1 MNLIGNGKSNYLF
14 DGNSQLTIAFNVP
27 QHMYNYHF
35 LAVIDERPILY
46 MQQHNKW
53 PSATIYC
60 TDNVQRK
67 LDKVE
72 HNCESVCA
80 WTKTTNWNSGHHAF
94 TEWSTCYDTH
104 LWGFD
109 SLWSDDVTSQCDA
122 VIPRQNRPKLNQ
134 RWYPVWQELF
144 NTTETNVYIHMPQGA
159 KLGLEHEKITAI
171 YH

>member
-14 DGNSQLTIAFNVP
+14 DGNSQLTIAFNIP
-27 QHMYNYHF
+27 QHTYNYHF

-53 PSATIYC
+53 PNTTIYC

-67 LDKVE
+67 LDKVD
-72 HNCESVCA
+72 HTCESVCA
-80 WTKTTNWNSGHHAF
+80 WTRTRNWNSGHHAF
-94 TEWSTCYDTH
+94 TEWSTCVDTH

-144 NTTETNVYIHMPQGA
+144 DTTETNVYIHMPQGA